1 MNNNLDDDGA
11 HVLIIRLWREPG
23 QNPDSA
29 PEWRA
34 IIENVNTR
42 QRFPIRD
49 MSAVQ
54 TLLAPFGD
62 DMGLNDFLAS

>member
-1 MNNNLDDDGA
+1 MNEETS
-11 HVLIIRLWREPG
+11 HVFIIRLWHEPG
-23 QNPDSA
+23 TEAYAA